1 MDSFSSFMS
10 SLDTVRGKSKK
21 KSKSDDVKRF
31 ETFDEPRSKVC
42 GSKMPTQEVSKDHNY
57 NKKSDVIEMLNSFPC
72 VDNKAAEELD
82 AVFKS
87 KTDSSGEDSSQAHE
101 SCNKFQTANNMLQ
114 ATEKYR
120 ALLHREKV
128 EQRQDRFVDFHQG
141 SDRKRNLVNDE
152 AFPVKKKLNVGCF
165 F

>member
-31 ETFDEPRSKVC
+31 ETFDEPRSKFC

-72 VDNKAAEELD
+72 VNNKATEELD

-87 KTDSSGEDSSQAHE
+87 KTDSFGEDSSQAHE
-101 SCNKFQTANNMLQ
+101 SCNKFQTENNMLQ
-114 ATEKYR
+114 AGEKYR
-120 ALLHREKV
+120 ALLHREKD
-128 EQRQDRFVDFHQG
+128 EQRQDRFGDFHQG

-152 AFPVKKKLNVGCF
+152 AFPVKKKLNSQKK
-165 F
+165 